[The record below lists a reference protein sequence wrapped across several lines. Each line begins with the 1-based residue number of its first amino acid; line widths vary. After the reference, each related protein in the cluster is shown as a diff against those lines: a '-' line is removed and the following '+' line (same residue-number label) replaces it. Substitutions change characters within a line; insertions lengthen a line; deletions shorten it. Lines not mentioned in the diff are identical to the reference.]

1 MKDNPRKELGCHI
14 STFYIKP
21 QLDDNLDKLS
31 VGCHISTFYIK
42 PQPKAFGQVIFYR
55 CHISTFYIKPQ
66 HSAFA
71 KYDLLCCHISTFYI
85 KPQLA
90 VALYLA
96 AAVVIYLLSTSN
108 HNIYQ
113 LSKCHSV
120 YYNRYLLHK
129 VADVSHSQCTKLSKK
144 FELQR
149 SWPCFF
155 LNLPPNI
162 DNI

>member
-1 MKDNPRKELGCHI
+1 M
-14 STFYIKP
+14 SYIYFLHQTTTVEGNNCP
-21 QLDDNLDKLS
+21 
-31 VGCHISTFYIK
+31 VT
-42 PQPKAFGQVIFYR
+42 
-55 CHISTFYIKPQ
+55 
-66 HSAFA
+66 
-71 KYDLLCCHISTFYI
+71 CCHISTFYI
-85 KPQLA
+85 KPQQIIA
-90 VALYLA
+90 TIFKIKVVIYLLSTSNHNCDPLRIPCLR
-96 AAVVIYLLSTSN
+96 VVIYLLSTSN